1 MDLCLKLLLRMG
13 RDIVIRGY
21 ARWNMGL
28 TSDYSETEFGFSPD
42 DPFACFE
49 CADFIQRNLV
59 VL

>member
-1 MDLCLKLLLRMG
+1 MPQASVTNGARYCNK
-13 RDIVIRGY
+13 GY

-49 CADFIQRNLV
+49 CDDFIQRNLV